1 MSTMNAI
8 NATNAIDDTQSVSA
22 ASLVQA
28 AWAQTPDA
36 SETKQ
41 KNKNKPE
48 SAQHNSLLHML
59 REFKTELIWV
69 VVFSFIANLLT
80 LTPTIYM
87 LQVFDRVM
95 QSQNEFTLMAVTSI
109 LVLFLVVMAFAEF
122 IRSRLLVRAGMRFDE
137 LMNRRVFAASF
148 DAHTAHSSRDGL
160 QVFNELTRFRQFV
173 TGSGIIALSDLPWSV
188 IYVGVLFLMHPVL
201 GWFASAFT
209 LFLAVQAWLTHRI
222 STAVLDGAVKR
233 ESDNHQWLA
242 SKIRN
247 ADTVEAMGMLHSLRR
262 QWRHRYQQWVH
273 VQEDAQH
280 KQSSMAAVAKFT
292 QYTQQSLILSVGA
305 WLVIHGELSI
315 GAMVASNLLMG
326 NALRPIGTLVKTWK
340 EFAHARHALHAVT
353 DLLDHHSPVKA
364 EHRADTIQGKITLHQ
379 LSAYKPRVEAGV
391 IDTISA
397 HDPSKRLLHELDS
410 EFNSGE
416 IVAIIG
422 PSGAGKSTLLRC
434 ILGIWPVTT
443 GSVMLDGVAI
453 EHWSRNELGARI
465 GYLPQD
471 AELFNGTVAENIC
484 RFSNNEQ
491 AFDSTAIVEAAQRA
505 DIHQMILRL
514 PNGYDTSIGVAGQL
528 LSAGQRQR
536 LALARALYNS
546 PDIILL
552 DEPNANLDDAGEAAL
567 AESLCDLKAI
577 GKTVFMVLHQRS
589 LLQLA
594 DRVLVL
600 EEGRVKAFGKFEI
613 NSTTAS

>member
-1 MSTMNAI
+1 MSTMNAVNAI
-8 NATNAIDDTQSVSA
+8 NAIGDTQSVSA
-22 ASLVQA
+22 ASMVQA
-28 AWAQTPDA
+28 ARAPA
-36 SETKQ
+36 
-41 KNKNKPE
+41 
-48 SAQHNSLLHML
+48 SAQHHSLLHML
-59 REFKTELIWV
+59 SEFKTELIWV

-148 DAHTAHSSRDGL
+148 DAHTTHSSRDGL

-173 TGSGIIALSDLPWSV
+173 TGSGIIALSDMPWSV

-222 STAVLDGAVKR
+222 STAVLDDAVKR

-242 SKIRN
+242 SKLRN

-340 EFAHARHALHAVT
+340 EFAHARHALHEVT
-353 DLLDHHSPVKA
+353 DLLDKHTPVTA
-364 EHRADTIQGKITLHQ
+364 DHRVDTIKGKITLNQ
-379 LSAYKPRVEAGV
+379 LSAYKPRVEAGS
-391 IDTISA
+391 IDITSA

-410 EFNSGE
+410 EFNNGE

-471 AELFNGTVAENIC
+471 PELFNGIVAENIC

-491 AFDSTAIVEAAQRA
+491 AFDSAAIVEAAQRA

-552 DEPNANLDDAGEAAL
+552 DEPNANFFSNGEL
-567 AESLCDLKAI
+567 TL
-577 GKTVFMVLHQRS
+577 
-589 LLQLA
+589 
-594 DRVLVL
+594 
-600 EEGRVKAFGKFEI
+600 
-613 NSTTAS
+613 

>member
-1 MSTMNAI
+1 MTTMS
-8 NATNAIDDTQSVSA
+8 ATQTTHATLASA
-22 ASLVQA
+22 AAGHPAHKPSAKLTSLM
-28 AWAQTPDA
+28 
-36 SETKQ
+36 
-41 KNKNKPE
+41 
-48 SAQHNSLLHML
+48 HML
-59 REFKTELIWV
+59 HDFKTELLWV
-69 VVFSFIANLLT
+69 AIFSLIANLLT
-80 LTPTIYM
+80 LTPTLYM

-95 QSQNEFTLMAVTSI
+95 QSQNEFTLIALTVI
-109 LVLFLVVMAFAEF
+109 LVMFLLVMAFAEF

-173 TGSGIIALSDLPWSV
+173 TGSGIIALSDMPWSI

-209 LFLAVQAWLTHRI
+209 LFLALQAWLTHHT
-222 STAVLDGAVKR
+222 STAVLDDAVKR
-233 ESDNHQWLA
+233 ESDNYQWLG
-242 SKIRN
+242 SKLRN
-247 ADTVEAMGMLHSLRR
+247 ADTVEAMGMLHSLRK
-262 QWRHRYQQWVH
+262 QWQRRYQQWVR
-273 VQEDAQH
+273 VQEEAQH
-280 KQSSMAAVAKFT
+280 RQSTMAAVAKFT

-305 WLVIHGELSI
+305 WLVIHGELSM

-326 NALRPIGTLVKTWK
+326 NALRPIATLVKTWK
-340 EFAHARHALHAVT
+340 EFAHARHALNEVT
-353 DLLDHHSPVKA
+353 HLLDNHALHAAAHKAKHS
-364 EHRADTIQGKITLHQ
+364 ADSIQGQITLHQ
-379 LSAYKPRVEAGV
+379 FSAYKPRVESDRV
-391 IDTISA
+391 DTTPQ
-397 HDPSKRLLHELDS
+397 HDPSKRLLHELDI

-434 ILGIWPVTT
+434 MLGIWPITT
-443 GSVMLDGVAI
+443 GSVKLDGVPV
-453 EHWSRNELGARI
+453 EDWSRTELGTRI
-465 GYLPQD
+465 GYLPQEP
-471 AELFNGTVAENIC
+471 ELFNGSVAENIC
-484 RFSNNEQ
+484 RFSNNDQ
-491 AFDSTAIVEAAQRA
+491 AFDSAAIVEAAQRA

-546 PDIILL
+546 PDLILL

-567 AESLCDLKAI
+567 AKSLCALKAL

-600 EEGRVKAFGKFEI
+600 EAGRVKAFGKFEI
-613 NSTTAS
+613 TSATAS

>member
-1 MSTMNAI
+1 MTTMS
-8 NATNAIDDTQSVSA
+8 ATQVTQTAHATLVGAATSA
-22 ASLVQA
+22 
-28 AWAQTPDA
+28 TP
-36 SETKQ
+36 TGNPIQ
-41 KNKNKPE
+41 KP
-48 SAQHNSLLHML
+48 SAQRKSLMHML
-59 REFKTELIWV
+59 HDFKTELLWV
-69 VVFSFIANLLT
+69 AIFSLIANLLT
-80 LTPTIYM
+80 LTPTLYM

-95 QSQNEFTLMAVTSI
+95 QSQNEFTLIALTVI
-109 LVLFLVVMAFAEF
+109 LVMFLLVMAFAEF

-148 DAHTAHSSRDGL
+148 DAHTLHSSRDGL

-173 TGSGIIALSDLPWSV
+173 TGSGIIALSDMPWSI

-209 LFLAVQAWLTHRI
+209 LFLALQAWLTHHT
-222 STAVLDGAVKR
+222 STAVLDDAVKR
-233 ESDNHQWLA
+233 ESDNHQWLG
-242 SKIRN
+242 SKLRN
-247 ADTVEAMGMLHSLRR
+247 ADTVEAMGMLYSLRK
-262 QWRHRYQQWVH
+262 QWQRRYQQWVR
-273 VQEDAQH
+273 VQEEAQH
-280 KQSSMAAVAKFT
+280 RQSTMAAVAKFT

-326 NALRPIGTLVKTWK
+326 NALRPIATLVKTWK
-340 EFAHARHALHAVT
+340 EFAHARHALNEVT
-353 DLLDHHSPVKA
+353 HLLDNHALHSATQQAK
-364 EHRADTIQGKITLHQ
+364 HSADSIQGQITLHQ
-379 LSAYKPRVEAGV
+379 FSAYKPRVEIDGV
-391 IDTISA
+391 DTQLVLSSE
-397 HDPSKRLLHELDS
+397 HDPSKRLLHELDI

-416 IVAIIG
+416 IVTIIG

-434 ILGIWPVTT
+434 MLGIWPVTT
-443 GSVMLDGVAI
+443 GSVKLDGVPV
-453 EHWSRNELGARI
+453 EDWSRTELGARI
-465 GYLPQD
+465 GYLPQEP
-471 AELFNGTVAENIC
+471 ELFNGSVAENIC
-484 RFSNNEQ
+484 RFSNNDQ
-491 AFDSTAIVEAAQRA
+491 AFDSAAIVEAAQRA

-546 PDIILL
+546 PDLILL

-567 AESLCDLKAI
+567 AKSLCALKAL

-600 EEGRVKAFGKFEI
+600 EAGRVKAFGKFEI
-613 NSTTAS
+613 TSATAS

>member
-1 MSTMNAI
+1 MTTMS
-8 NATNAIDDTQSVSA
+8 ATQVTQATHDTLASA
-22 ASLVQA
+22 ATAVASAADRPAQKPSSQRTSLM
-28 AWAQTPDA
+28 
-36 SETKQ
+36 
-41 KNKNKPE
+41 
-48 SAQHNSLLHML
+48 HML
-59 REFKTELIWV
+59 HDFKTELLWV
-69 VVFSFIANLLT
+69 AIFSFIANLLT
-80 LTPTIYM
+80 LTPTLYM

-95 QSQNEFTLMAVTSI
+95 QSQNEFTLIALTVI
-109 LVLFLVVMAFAEF
+109 LVMFLLVMAFAEF

-148 DAHTAHSSRDGL
+148 DANTAQSSRDGL

-173 TGSGIIALSDLPWSV
+173 TGSGIIALSDMPWSI

-209 LFLAVQAWLTHRI
+209 LFLALQAWLTHHT
-222 STAVLDGAVKR
+222 STAVLDDAVKR
-233 ESDNHQWLA
+233 ESDNHQWLG
-242 SKIRN
+242 SKLRN
-247 ADTVEAMGMLHSLRR
+247 ADTVEAMGMLHSLRK
-262 QWRHRYQQWVH
+262 QWQRRYQQWVR
-273 VQEDAQH
+273 VQEEAQH
-280 KQSSMAAVAKFT
+280 RQSTMAAVAKFT

-326 NALRPIGTLVKTWK
+326 NALRPIATLVKTWK
-340 EFAHARHALHAVT
+340 EFAHARHALNEVT
-353 DLLDHHSPVKA
+353 QLLDNHAPLKA
-364 EHRADTIQGKITLHQ
+364 SHTADNIQGQITLHQ
-379 LSAYKPRVEAGV
+379 FSAYKPRVETDWV
-391 IDTISA
+391 DTELAVSSEN
-397 HDPSKRLLHELDS
+397 DPSKRLLHELDI
-410 EFNSGE
+410 EFKSGE

-434 ILGIWPVTT
+434 MLGIWPITT
-443 GSVMLDGVAI
+443 GSVKLDGMPV
-453 EHWSRNELGARI
+453 EDWSRTELGARI
-465 GYLPQD
+465 GYLPQEP
-471 AELFNGTVAENIC
+471 ELFNGSVAENIC
-484 RFSNNEQ
+484 RFSNNDQ
-491 AFDSTAIVEAAQRA
+491 AFDSAAIVEAAQRA

-546 PDIILL
+546 PDLILL

-567 AESLCDLKAI
+567 AKSLCALKAL

-600 EEGRVKAFGKFEI
+600 EAGRVKAFGKFEI
-613 NSTTAS
+613 TSATAS

>member
-1 MSTMNAI
+1 MSTVNAMSES
-8 NATNAIDDTQSVSA
+8 QSASA
-22 ASLVQA
+22 AGIA
-28 AWAQTPDA
+28 HPAYAQESVPA

-41 KNKNKPE
+41 SNKNKPA
-48 SAQHNSLLHML
+48 SAKHNSLLHML

-69 VVFSFIANLLT
+69 VAFSFIANLLT

-95 QSQNEFTLMAVTSI
+95 QSQNEFTLMALTSI
-109 LVLFLVVMAFAEF
+109 LVLLLVVMAFAEF

-137 LMNRRVFAASF
+137 LMNRRVYAASF
-148 DAHTAHSSRDGL
+148 DAHTAHTSRDGL

-173 TGSGIIALSDLPWSV
+173 TGSGIIALSNLPWSV

-209 LFLAVQAWLTHRI
+209 LFLAAQAWLTHRI
-222 STAVLDGAVKR
+222 STAALDDAVKR
-233 ESDNHQWLA
+233 ESGNHQWLA
-242 SKIRN
+242 SKLRN

-262 QWRHRYQQWVH
+262 QWGHRYQQWVH

-280 KQSSMAAVAKFT
+280 KQSSMAAIAKFT
-292 QYTQQSLILSVGA
+292 QYTQQSFILSVGA

-340 EFAHARHALHAVT
+340 EFAHARHALHEVT
-353 DLLDHHSPVKA
+353 DLLDHHSPLTA

-379 LSAYKPRVEAGV
+379 LSAYKPGVEAVV
-391 IDTISA
+391 IDTTSL
-397 HDPSKRLLHELDS
+397 HDPSKRLLHELDIQ
-410 EFNSGE
+410 FNNGE
-416 IVAIIG
+416 IIAIIG

-434 ILGIWPVTT
+434 MLGIWPVTT

-471 AELFNGTVAENIC
+471 PELFNGSVAENIC

-491 AFDSTAIVEAAQRA
+491 AFDSAAIVDAAQRA

-567 AESLCDLKAI
+567 ASSLCDLKAM

-600 EEGRVKAFGKFEI
+600 EEGRIKAFGKFEI
-613 NSTTAS
+613 SSSTAS

>member
-1 MSTMNAI
+1 MSTLSATQAI
-8 NATNAIDDTQSVSA
+8 HATSASA
-22 ASLVQA
+22 ATSAATAAGHPVQKPSAKRTSLM
-28 AWAQTPDA
+28 
-36 SETKQ
+36 
-41 KNKNKPE
+41 
-48 SAQHNSLLHML
+48 HML
-59 REFKTELIWV
+59 HDFKTELLWV
-69 VVFSFIANLLT
+69 AIFSLIANLLT
-80 LTPTIYM
+80 LTPTLYM

-95 QSQNEFTLMAVTSI
+95 QSQNEFTLIALTVI
-109 LVLFLVVMAFAEF
+109 LAMFLLVMAFAEF

-148 DAHTAHSSRDGL
+148 DAQTAHSSRDSL

-173 TGSGIIALSDLPWSV
+173 TGSGIIALSDMPWSI

-209 LFLAVQAWLTHRI
+209 LFLTVQAWLTHHT
-222 STAVLDGAVKR
+222 STAVLDDAVKR
-233 ESDNHQWLA
+233 ESDNHQWLG
-242 SKIRN
+242 SKLRN
-247 ADTVEAMGMLHSLRR
+247 ADTVEAMGMLHSLRK
-262 QWRHRYQQWVH
+262 QWQRRYQQYVR

-280 KQSSMAAVAKFT
+280 RQSTMAAVAKFT

-326 NALRPIGTLVKTWK
+326 NALRPIATLVKTWK
-340 EFAHARHALHAVT
+340 EFAHARHALNEVT
-353 DLLDHHSPVKA
+353 NLLDSHALHSATQQAK
-364 EHRADTIQGKITLHQ
+364 HSADSIQGRITLQ
-379 LSAYKPRVEAGV
+379 QFCAYKPRVETDWV
-391 IDTISA
+391 DTTPQ
-397 HDPSKRLLHELDS
+397 HNPSKRLLHELDI

-434 ILGIWPVTT
+434 MLGIWPVTT
-443 GSVMLDGVAI
+443 GSVKLDGTPV
-453 EHWSRNELGARI
+453 EDWSRAELGARI
-465 GYLPQD
+465 GYLPQEP
-471 AELFNGTVAENIC
+471 ELFNGSVAENIC
-484 RFSNNEQ
+484 RFSNNDQ
-491 AFDSTAIVEAAQRA
+491 AFDSAAIVEAAQRA

-546 PDIILL
+546 PDLILL

-567 AESLCDLKAI
+567 AKSLCALKAL

-600 EEGRVKAFGKFEI
+600 EAGRVKAFGKFEI
-613 NSTTAS
+613 TSATAI